1 MKVEFTKEA
10 MGLRIKEQRKK
21 LRITQEELAEAM
33 CIPKLTISAYE
44 NGKVDIKSSVI
55 VELAEHLQT
64 TPNWLM
70 GYEEDEEKNDTVDDT
85 IVSLLAGI
93 KDEKVK
99 EMLLVQIQA
108 VVGMQKLK

>member
-1 MKVEFTKEA
+1 
-10 MGLRIKEQRKK
+10 
-21 LRITQEELAEAM
+21 M
-33 CIPKLTISAYE
+33 CIPKSTISAYE

-70 GYEEDEEKNDTVDDT
+70 GYEGDEEKDTVDDT
-85 IVSLLAGI
+85 IISLLAGI

-108 VVGMQKLK
+108 VNYSFG

>member
-1 MKVEFTKEA
+1 
-10 MGLRIKEQRKK
+10 
-21 LRITQEELAEAM
+21 M
-33 CIPKLTISAYE
+33 CIPKSTISAYE

-70 GYEEDEEKNDTVDDT
+70 GYEEDEEKNSVDDT

-108 VVGMQKLK
+108 VVGWKYKINVCI

>member
-10 MGLRIKEQRKK
+10 TGLRIKEQRKK

-70 GYEEDEEKNDTVDDT
+70 GYEEDEEKDTVDDT

-108 VVGMQKLK
+108 VVQCGN